1 MHQYIHQRLH
11 TQTTFFSRQNSS
23 TAPILDFIWSCFLF
37 FFGQRKLT
45 FRGWN
50 HDRQVAAKLSLA
62 YCMYLLKEKKSI
74 DFNAHKTW
82 LWSHGDTYIRI
93 SEREVQYEHA
103 GIFFF
108 SFRVCFSVPTVNMTF
123 YINTSAYQFR
133 ISNCNEGIQEYKL
146 SQLRLLFS

>member
-1 MHQYIHQRLH
+1 MEL
-11 TQTTFFSRQNSS
+11 FFV
-23 TAPILDFIWSCFLF
+23 